1 MSWSDEFATFTD
13 ACIAYGVDTPAQLEA
28 EAEYEAELWAIERA
42 ALEAEYG
49 PYVLPAVVYATG
61 DDIPF

>member
-28 EAEYEAELWAIERA
+28 E
-42 ALEAEYG
+42 YG